1 MSPSI
6 KEEEYFTRLTLERKR
21 KAEEEKHSRHE
32 AEEKKKIKE
41 LHYMHCPKCGM
52 KLSEVDHK
60 DVKIDKCSHCHGVW
74 LDAGELEAILKLDQS
89 VLHAVFDIF
98 RK

>member
-1 MSPSI
+1 MTPSI
-6 KEEEYFTRLTLERKR
+6 KEEEYFTRLTLENKR
-21 KAEEEKHSRHE
+21 KADAEKLLRREEHEK
-32 AEEKKKIKE
+32 IQLKE
-41 LHYMHCPKCGM
+41 LHYMRCPKCGM

-60 DVKIDKCSHCHGVW
+60 DVKIDKCSHCNGVW
-74 LDAGELEAILKLDQS
+74 LDAGELEVISKLDQS